1 MLFNP
6 PPGWPQPPAGWT
18 PPPGWNPDPSWPA
31 PPEGWQLWISDTT
44 AAVPSDSTSG
54 TVHADA
60 SVGTAPTAPSTV
72 AAAELEAATAAPS
85 TPAQPASPSSAPTTP
100 VQAATTTTAA
110 PDSVALLARIQQ
122 LESALAVAASNPSGL
137 VELSDQQVL
146 QDVGIYRY
154 HHPLENAAAYKE
166 RLVALEGEMDTIIKS
181 GRAVLAADLFTWD
194 GSLARGRKMV
204 ADLSKLMLRAYNA
217 EADNCVRSLRS
228 GNVTTAKKRL
238 EAAVASIEKLGAM
251 MQMRVNSDYHALR
264 VQELELTADFQ
275 MKIQEERERAREERE
290 QLREQRRAEQELAAE
305 KERLDK
311 EKAHYMAALAALRAK
326 GDDAA
331 ADELAARL
339 SDIEKAIEANDYR
352 IANIRAGY
360 VYVISNIGA
369 FGPNV
374 VKIGMTRRLEPLER
388 VHELGD
394 ASVPF
399 RYDVHVLHFSDDA
412 ITLEN
417 ELHAAFADRRVNF
430 VNERR
435 EFFFAT
441 PAEVRG
447 ILDQKAGGILEF
459 NEAPVANEYFQSRGR
474 WPDVAQRLTPE
485 AGTELPTAQLSQQR
499 VGDPAHPT

>member
-1 MLFNP
+1 MKFNP
-6 PPGWPQPPAGWT
+6 PPGWPQPPAGWA
-18 PPPGWNPDPSWPA
+18 PPPGWKPDPSWPE
-31 PPEGWQLWISDTT
+31 PPPGWQLWLDDTPVADPAPAAPPVPVDAPVAAPAPEAAAPPPSPAAPPAP
-44 AAVPSDSTSG
+44 AAVPP
-54 TVHADA
+54 VAA
-60 SVGTAPTAPSTV
+60 PAAAPAPTADVS
-72 AAAELEAATAAPS
+72 
-85 TPAQPASPSSAPTTP
+85 
-100 VQAATTTTAA
+100 
-110 PDSVALLARIQQ
+110 ALLARIQQ
-122 LESALAVAASNPSGL
+122 LETSLAQATSGSDAL
-137 VELSDQQVL
+137 VELSDQAVL

-154 HHPLENAAAYKE
+154 HHPLENAAAYKD
-166 RLVALEGEMDTIIKS
+166 RLAALEQEMDQVIKS
-181 GRAVLAADLFTWD
+181 GQAVLAADLFTWD
-194 GSLARGRKMV
+194 GSLAKGRKMV

-238 EAAVASIEKLGAM
+238 DNAIASIEKLGAM
-251 MQMRVNSDYHALR
+251 MQMRVNPAYHTLR

-275 MKIQEERERAREERE
+275 VKVQEEREKAREERE
-290 QLREQRRAEQELAAE
+290 LLREQRRAEQELAAE
-305 KERLDK
+305 KERLEK
-311 EKAHYMAALAALRAK
+311 EKAHYESALAALRAN

-339 SDIEKAIEANDYR
+339 ADIDQAIEANDYR

-360 VYVISNIGA
+360 VYVISNVGA

-374 VKIGMTRRLEPLER
+374 VKIGMTRRLEPMDR

-417 ELHAAFADRRVNF
+417 ELHKDFADRRVNF

-441 PAEVRG
+441 PAEVRA
-447 ILDQKAGGILEF
+447 ILAEKAGGILEYT
-459 NEAPVANEYFQSRGR
+459 EEPVADEYFQSRSR
-474 WPDVAQRLTPE
+474 WPEDLR
-485 AGTELPTAQLSQQR
+485 
-499 VGDPAHPT
+499 